1 MKRVLGCAIA
11 ACCVAGLNAAAQTTI
26 PAVQPAQE
34 SQPAP
39 ATNTTAAVST
49 AADSDATLPAT
60 PDLHAAAP
68 PDSQHLLADTR
79 ASDSSHIADA
89 AIRAA
94 IRDTLAAEHPPT
106 IANRPDVDTLRTDKY
121 TDFDAA
127 FEDARVPDCLHS
139 DGLKRQPTGI
149 FFGWLALPF
158 VIVAKV
164 RGVCN

>member
-1 MKRVLGCAIA
+1 MKRVLGCVIA

-39 ATNTTAAVST
+39 AAST
-49 AADSDATLPAT
+49 AADSDAALPAT

-94 IRDTLAAEHPPT
+94 IRDTLAAEHPSA